1 MKRGELYRVF
11 KPGGDSKQYRTFVV
25 VSRQTLIDSKFPS
38 VVCAPVMTE
47 GQGLATQVAIGI
59 DEGMKRECWIHCD
72 NLRSLQKSVLT
83 RWVGSLSPEKMR
95 KLNYS
100 LTVALDLLFDVQ

>member
-1 MKRGELYRVF
+1 MRRGELYRVF
-11 KPGGDSKQYRTFVV
+11 RPGGDTKQYRTFVV
-25 VSRQTLIDSKFPS
+25 VSRQALVNSRFPS

-72 NLRSLQKSVLT
+72 DLSSIRKTVLT
-83 RWVGSLSPEKMR
+83 QWVGTLSPSKMR
-95 KLNYS
+95 KLDYA
-100 LTVALDLLFDVQ
+100 LLVALDLSL